1 SVSLLLFQ
9 VLCNS
14 KNGIVRECFLLSE
27 LDNRRRPETVA
38 TQFKNS
44 LTSLIEILMSKEPSY
59 VRCIKPNELKEPG
72 RFDDFLI
79 RHQVKYLG
87 LMEHLRVR
95 RAGFAYRRKYEI
107 FLQRALS
114 LARAAEVMGIS
125 CLWPFSFRTKIFIR
139 FPKTLFATEDA
150 FELRKYLLGMV
161 PLPLVYIETKKQS
174 LGEPVGSRFVQQ
186 MQCAIKLEACWRGV
200 LARKAAKKRT
210 WAVQI
215 IRKFIKG
222 FINRK
227 KPLCPENAEFVRLVQ
242 YNYLMKL
249 REHLPKNVLDKSWLQ
264 PPSIL

>member
-1 SVSLLLFQ
+1 SVSLLLPQ

-44 LTSLIEILMSKEPSY
+44 LASLIEILMSKEPSY

-107 FLQRALS
+107 FLQSWRALS
-114 LARAAEVMGIS
+114 LVRAAEVMGIS
-125 CLWPFSFRTKIFIR
+125 CLWPLSFRTKIFIR

-161 PLPLVYIETKKQS
+161 PLPLVYIETEKQS
-174 LGEPVGSRFVQQ
+174 LGELVGSRFVQQ
-186 MQCAIKLEACWRGV
+186 ACWRGV

-227 KPLCPENAEFVRLVQ
+227 KPLCPENVEFVRLVQ

-264 PPSIL
+264 PPSILEEVS